1 MSDKKYKSIN
11 EVSEL
16 LNINK
21 HVIRYWDSKIE
32 GISIRLSNSKRRFFN
47 NSNIKKLQELKNILY
62 QNGKHHYSLD
72 LAKDII
78 NKKNNI
84 SDNINSF
91 KKNTNIFNSN
101 FDIKK
106 LIEISNNLK
115 KII

>member
-1 MSDKKYKSIN
+1 MNDKKYKSIN

-21 HVIRYWDSKIE
+21 HVIRYWDSKLE

-47 NSNIKKLQELKNILY
+47 NNHIKKLQDLKNILY
-62 QNGKHHYSLD
+62 QNGKHYYSLD

-84 SDNINSF
+84 SDNLNSF
-91 KKNTNIFNSN
+91 KENTNILNKN
-101 FDIKK
+101 IDINK
-106 LIEISNNLK
+106 LIEISNDLK